1 MPGKISQK
9 DLLFSNIDKPM
20 KIIKINKY
28 RHIVI
33 FFNLYNSSLN
43 DI

>member
-1 MPGKISQK
+1 MPGKISKK

-28 RHIVI
+28 SI
-33 FFNLYNSSLN
+33 
-43 DI
+43 